1 MSLQRNEPG
10 FLAHLFAHW
19 FLLFLSSSSFL
30 LSSVLLSIR
39 ISSSLSFL
47 PFNLM
52 LSSRL
57 YSGKVRAV
65 LVPSVSRPTSL
76 IFLSLLLPSF
86 CRFLL
91 LFSSPFFSFV
101 LLLLRSAR
109 QRCRWLPRYLS
120 RQSFSRK
127 DRLRP
132 KDTAK
137 KSLVTSPVLRNFLI
151 LKERKKV
158 RRLHLQLNEPSNR
171 SWKGSDKRQMKE

>member
-39 ISSSLSFL
+39 ISSPLSFL

-76 IFLSLLLPSF
+76 ISLFLLLPSF

-109 QRCRWLPRYLS
+109 QRCRWLSRYLS
-120 RQSFSRK
+120 RQSFSRE

-151 LKERKKV
+151 LKERKFDACISRSMNPPV
-158 RRLHLQLNEPSNR
+158 GRRKDQIR
-171 SWKGSDKRQMKE
+171 DR